1 MLRDWKLVNKQEDAA
16 VLGSWADELERSR
29 LPPRLPWN
37 DHQGALFDGVS
48 DPVRVLNDD
57 QVELDFLNS
66 VPDVGSVVV
75 RPVRPL
81 PEGVRPDMA
90 THELYDLNLVLWIK
104 LGRPFN
110 QKRRNQQKK
119 SLLAMGKL
127 PLQYLR
133 PTRMNPLKILRTLKL
148 QKRISLHPS
157 LTIQNLNLTTSCE

>member
-1 MLRDWKLVNKQEDAA
+1 MIKKMKTVNVCTTAALWTIWKLRNEFCFQDPGWSGMHVLFRSSARMLRDWKLVNKQEDAA

-90 THELYDLNLVLWIK
+90 THELYDLNLVL
-104 LGRPFN
+104 
-110 QKRRNQQKK
+110 
-119 SLLAMGKL
+119 
-127 PLQYLR
+127 
-133 PTRMNPLKILRTLKL
+133 
-148 QKRISLHPS
+148 
-157 LTIQNLNLTTSCE
+157 